1 LSDLVISS
9 QRVASGGRIAPASVV
24 IEGGR
29 IAAVEP
35 GLGGTDFGDL
45 MIMAGLVDSH
55 VHVNEPGRTHWE
67 GFATA
72 TMAAAAGGVTTIVDM
87 PLNSIPA
94 TTSST
99 ALAVKRNA
107 AAGNIH
113 VDVAFWG
120 GIVPGNEGEL
130 PGLVDAGVVGFK
142 AFLVDSGVPDFPAVT
157 LEELE
162 AAAAVVGSR
171 PVLVHAE
178 LPSVPVRS
186 EASSPR
192 MGHDAYVASRP
203 DEDEIRAVDAII
215 DIAGR
220 TGTPMHVVHLSAAGS
235 LPLLAAAKAA
245 GVPIT
250 AETCPHYLA
259 FCMDDVADD
268 AVEIKCAPPIRDHDN
283 REALWSGLDAGVIDM
298 VVSDHSPSP
307 PEMKDPVAR
316 DFATAWGGI
325 GSLELRLAITW
336 TGATQRDHPLSRLER
351 WLCTAPA
358 RLCGLDDRGS
368 LAVGAAA
375 DLVVWD
381 PDTWFEVD
389 PARLRQRHPLT
400 PYAGR
405 RLRGVVRQTLL
416 RGDVIFEDGAGGPP
430 TGRLVART

>member
-1 LSDLVISS
+1 MSDLVISS

-268 AVEIKCAPPIRDHDN
+268 AVEFKCAPPIRDHDN